1 MHDEPR
7 TVFHDTDV
15 LKKANLEKPMILDF
29 YDRLV
34 EKGVISRVENTP
46 RTIDE
51 LDNLIK
57 K

>member
-1 MHDEPR
+1 MHDKPR
-7 TVFHDTDV
+7 AVFHNVEV

-34 EKGVISRVENTP
+34 EKGVIEKVEDTP
-46 RTIDE
+46 RTIEE
-51 LDNLIK
+51 LDKLIK